1 MTAVTD
7 AAATDLVTLVE
18 GSSFCIS
25 VASGDVLPGL
35 PQGMFF
41 HDIRFLSE
49 FRLRVNGEWPEPLTA
64 QRLDPFSA
72 LFVLR
77 AMPVGGGADSH
88 LVLVRRRYVGQDMR
102 EDLLVR
108 NYGEEPAFCRLDL
121 SIDCDF
127 ADLFEVKEER
137 VRPKD
142 HHMVDVQ
149 DGGLSFRVMQ
159 GEIPMAA
166 TVTFSQPP
174 QLHVGGATY
183 EVVVPPRGD
192 WSVCMQFKV
201 VLNEREVPPR
211 YSCSEP
217 IERAIPKARLAAWR
231 WNLPLLTAEHDQFQ
245 TLIHTS
251 TEDLAA
257 LRIFDP
263 EYPERPVV
271 AAGAPWFMTLF
282 GRDSLLASWMALI
295 IDPELAVGTLQT
307 LARFQGVDINP
318 ITEEEPGRILHE
330 IRFTES
336 AEVSLRSGDVYYGS
350 VDATPLF
357 VMLLGEVGRWGI
369 RRADVEALLPAA
381 DRALDWIERF
391 GDRDGDGFVEYQRAS
406 DRGLLNQGWK
416 DSWDSIS
423 FADGRLA
430 RPPIALCEVQAYV
443 YAALLA
449 RADLAETLG
458 EVSAVRALRERA
470 ERLKRRFNEDFW
482 LEEQGWFAVG
492 LDQDKVRI
500 DSLTS
505 NIGHCLWTGIV
516 DEDKAPLV
524 AKQLIGEDLWSGW
537 GIRTLAASMPRHNP
551 VSYHNG
557 SVWPHDNALCVA
569 GLMRYGFVEEA
580 HRVVEGI
587 VTAAAH
593 FTNRLPE
600 LFAGLPR
607 VEFPFPVRYPA
618 SCSPQAWAAAAPLL
632 FLRSLLQF
640 QPDSR
645 RNRLEL
651 APSLPAW
658 IGELRLDGVPVGDG
672 TVSLEVSDDRVIASS
687 IPENLELALGVAR
700 PARLAEAEE
709 GSRRRDLGP

>member
-1 MTAVTD
+1 
-7 AAATDLVTLVE
+7 
-18 GSSFCIS
+18 
-25 VASGDVLPGL
+25 
-35 PQGMFF
+35 MFF

-49 FRLRVNGEWPEPLTA
+49 LRLRVNGEWPEPLTA
-64 QRLDPFSA
+64 QRLDPFSG

-88 LVLVRRRYVGQDMR
+88 LVLERRRYVGQGMR

-108 NYGEEPAFCRLDL
+108 NFGEEPAFCRLEL

-142 HHMVDVQ
+142 QRTVDVQ
-149 DGGLSFRVMQ
+149 DGGLRFRVMQ
-159 GEIPMAA
+159 REIPMAA

-174 QLHVGGATY
+174 DLHAGGATY

-192 WSVCMQFKV
+192 WSACMQFKV
-201 VLNEREVPPR
+201 MLNDREVPPR
-211 YSCSEP
+211 YACGEP
-217 IERAIPKARLAAWR
+217 IERAIPNARLAAWR
-231 WNLPLLTAEHDQFQ
+231 WNLPQLTVEHDQFQ
-245 TLIHTS
+245 TLIQNS
-251 TEDLAA
+251 TEDLAG

-282 GRDSLLASWMALI
+282 GRDSLLASWMALM

-307 LARFQGVDINP
+307 LARFQGVDTNP

-336 AEVSLRSGDVYYGS
+336 AEVSLRSGDIYYGS

-357 VMLLGEVGRWGI
+357 VMLLGEVARWDI
-369 RRADVEALLPAA
+369 RPADVEALLPAA

-443 YAALLA
+443 YAALSA

-458 EVSAVRALRERA
+458 AMSAVRALRERA
-470 ERLKRRFNEDFW
+470 EQLKRRFNEDFW

-492 LDQDKVRI
+492 LDRDKVRI
-500 DSLTS
+500 DSLAS

-516 DEDKAPLV
+516 DDDKAPLI

-537 GIRTLAASMPRHNP
+537 GIRTLSASMGRHNP

-587 VTAAAH
+587 VTAGAH

-607 VEFPFPVRYPA
+607 VEIPFPVRYPA

-640 QPDSR
+640 QPDSS

-651 APSLPAW
+651 TPSLPEW
-658 IGELRLDGVPVGDG
+658 IGELRLAGVPVGDG
-672 TVSLEVSDDRVIASS
+672 TVSLEVTEDRVIASS
-687 IPENLELALGVAR
+687 VPEEVELVL
-700 PARLAEAEE
+700 
-709 GSRRRDLGP
+709 GSRRPAGDPETGKAPVDVTLGPSPRLADQ